1 MSVLDAFPTRPL
13 RASRIGISR
22 LTGCFVVLVGFAFAG
37 GIGWWQA
44 EDLWRDYK
52 ISRNY
57 EIADDAR
64 ISNGE
69 CKTRKLIFTDC
80 SATIIAADGARN
92 RVEMMFVDM
101 HAGGYET
108 GVVRSRED
116 PRLLTLELGV
126 EKITDRI
133 LTFLAFVGGF
143 AVLGIAGLA
152 MLFKA
157 SRLRRAVA
165 KPVVMRPVVAKVL
178 TQTRTWLNHTIK
190 YEYSLDGKTRKA
202 TSILKKNEIPF
213 FLDTEERQVLAVVP
227 QTTSTPILLDAGL
240 ETLDLTD
247 EERAAVH
254 AAISP
259 VQDDI
264 RLDRSMRW

>member
-13 RASRIGISR
+13 QANRIGISS
-22 LTGCFVVLVGFAFAG
+22 LTGWFVILVGFAIAG
-37 GIGWWQA
+37 GVAWWQA
-44 EDLWRDYK
+44 ADLWRDYK

-69 CKTRKLIFTDC
+69 CKTRKFIFTDC
-80 SATIIAADGARN
+80 SATIIAPDGART

-101 HAGGYET
+101 HTGDYET

-116 PRLLTLELGV
+116 ARLLTLELGV
-126 EKITDRI
+126 EKISDRI
-133 LTFLAFVGGF
+133 LIFLAFVGGF
-143 AVLGIAGLA
+143 AALGIAGFA
-152 MLFKA
+152 MLLKA
-157 SRLRRAVA
+157 SRLKRAVA
-165 KPVVMRPVVAKVL
+165 EPVVMRPVVAKVL
-178 TQTRTWLNHTIK
+178 TQARTWLNQTIK

-202 TSILKKNEIPF
+202 TSVLKKKETPF

-240 ETLDLTD
+240 EMLDLTD
-247 EERAAVH
+247 QERTAVRAAV
-254 AAISP
+254 SP

-264 RLDRSMRW
+264 RVDRSTRW